1 MAFWWRAAWMTLT
14 QGIGNKIDDLSYRR
28 FSLQL
33 AESAYVLAELL
44 WVAWRHIPES
54 TIHTLLR
61 RK

>member
-33 AESAYVLAELL
+33 AESASTYVRASRTALGGLA
-44 WVAWRHIPES
+44 AYP
-54 TIHTLLR
+54 
-61 RK
+61 